1 MNCSN
6 NTLMLPPTDLKPPR
20 SEVIGTL
27 REQARLARKRI
38 IFPEQSDLRVQDA
51 IGQIADM
58 GFCKPILFEPG
69 PVDDQCE
76 IFWDREDAS
85 DWFERAARSYATRMA
100 DRGITA
106 DEARAQLSDPLLLA
120 TVLVQVGYVDS
131 GVAGAVAST
140 ADVLRACLRGIG
152 LGRDS
157 SLISSIFLIDH
168 RHRLMS
174 FGDCAVNP
182 GPDAEQLA
190 QIAIDSA
197 ATHRLLT
204 GREPKVALLSFS
216 THGSAE
222 HSDVDKVRA
231 ALRVVRARIPTLK
244 VCGEL
249 QADAALIPEVGATK
263 TKESEVAGN
272 ANVLIFP
279 DLNSGNIAYKIAERL
294 GGAHAIGPILQGL
307 DKPWIDLSRGC
318 NSEDIVNAAVITSLL
333 CRNRRI
339 GEEAGP

>member
-1 MNCSN
+1 MNCS
-6 NTLMLPPTDLKPPR
+6 TDGLMQPSTGRDSPR
-20 SEVIGTL
+20 SAVLEALTE
-27 REQARLARKRI
+27 RACLAQKRV
-38 IFPEQSDLRVQDA
+38 IFPEQSDPRVQDA
-51 IGQIADM
+51 IEKIVREKI
-58 GFCKPILFEPG
+58 CKPVILEPG
-69 PVDDQCE
+69 PADEHSE

-85 DWFERAARSYATRMA
+85 DWFERAVRSYAERMA
-100 DRGITA
+100 DK
-106 DEARAQLSDPLLLA
+106 DFSPDDARAQLKDPLLLA

-157 SLISSIFLIDH
+157 QLISSIILIDH
-168 RHRLMS
+168 HHRLMT

-182 GPDAEQLA
+182 SPDPEQLA

-197 ATHRLLT
+197 ATHELLT
-204 GREPKVALLSFS
+204 GLEPKVALLSFS
-216 THGSAE
+216 THGSAK
-222 HSDVDKVRA
+222 HADVDKVRC
-231 ALRVVRARIPTLK
+231 ALRALKERVPTLK
-244 VCGEL
+244 ACGEL
-249 QADAALIPEVGATK
+249 QADAALIPEVGAK
-263 TKESEVAGN
+263 KAKESEVAGN

-318 NSEDIVNAAVITSLL
+318 NSEDIVNASVIASLL
-333 CRNRRI
+333 CDS
-339 GEEAGP
+339 

>member
-1 MNCSN
+1 MNCSADS
-6 NTLMLPPTDLKPPR
+6 LAQA
-20 SEVIGTL
+20 SA
-27 REQARLARKRI
+27 QARSAPSDTLDTMRGRARRAGKRI
-38 IFPEQSDLRVQDA
+38 IFPEQSDARVQDA
-51 IGQIADM
+51 IREIVGQGI
-58 GFCKPILFEPG
+58 CKPIIFEPG
-69 PVDDQCE
+69 PADEHCE
-76 IFWDREDAS
+76 IFWHREDAN
-85 DWFERAARSYATRMA
+85 DWFDRAITSYTARMA
-100 DRGITA
+100 DKGITPE
-106 DEARAQLSDPLLLA
+106 EARIHLRDPLLLA
-120 TVLVQVGYVDS
+120 TVLVQVGYADS

-140 ADVLRACLRGIG
+140 AEVLRACLRGIG
-152 LGRDS
+152 LDRDS

-168 RHRLMS
+168 HHRLMT

-182 GPDAEQLA
+182 GPNAEQLA

-204 GREPKVALLSFS
+204 GREPRVALLSFS

-231 ALRVVRARIPTLK
+231 ALRAVKKRIPTLK
-244 VCGEL
+244 VCGEM
-249 QADAALIPEVGATK
+249 QADAALIPEVGSLKAT
-263 TKESEVAGN
+263 ESEVAGN

-318 NSEDIVNAAVITSLL
+318 NSDDIVNAAVIASLL
-333 CRNRRI
+333 SRDK
-339 GEEAGP
+339 GTGLEALR